1 MLLRQRWLTEHYQN
15 KGKINFMTK
24 SLPVYEKLTFSE
36 KDRVLNEFKAYLT
49 DLENLKKKAK

>member
-1 MLLRQRWLTEHYQN
+1 
-15 KGKINFMTK
+15 MTK